1 VAAHPTLPVVYATSR
16 TDKLLHLFAV
26 GSDGTL
32 SPMTPPTLDLAAN
45 DAANLGFSALPL
57 QVVPSQ
63 EGDLLFV
70 LEGSNGG
77 GPVVTFALNGDGT
90 VGPYKDWEAGTPLT
104 YTLSVPR
111 RDPQTHVLRVYTASP
126 YENSLFHNEIRSFDV
141 SQAGVLTWLGIADV
155 LTTAMAAAPSGDFVY
170 APEIYDP
177 GSGTTTGVLALPKT
191 DAYPYLD
198 AYQTPPVELTGAIA
212 TSIVVDAAG
221 SHMYLS
227 SADGLAI
234 RQFDVA
240 GATVTAKSPAT
251 VTAPPVVSLTL
262 SRDGKF
268 LFAVRSDAQ
277 GTAPSGIVAVYAVDA
292 ATGALTKK

>member
-1 VAAHPTLPVVYATSR
+1 
-16 TDKLLHLFAV
+16 
-26 GSDGTL
+26 
-32 SPMTPPTLDLAAN
+32 
-45 DAANLGFSALPL
+45 
-57 QVVPSQ
+57 
-63 EGDLLFV
+63 
-70 LEGSNGG
+70 
-77 GPVVTFALNGDGT
+77 
-90 VGPYKDWEAGTPLT
+90 
-104 YTLSVPR
+104 
-111 RDPQTHVLRVYTASP
+111 
-126 YENSLFHNEIRSFDV
+126 
-141 SQAGVLTWLGIADV
+141 
-155 LTTAMAAAPSGDFVY
+155 VY